1 VGVSSA
7 MAAEEATSMEAVAR
21 SHAGVR
27 RFMRTTVEERAGGGK
42 DSVVKWL
49 VGGIKRS
56 DAGKEL
62 TGQEQPMPGPPSP
75 QGVDCGKLLC
85 RLGLQEWHWRLWH
98 LAENAALAE
107 GFLARYPGDR
117 RSRCRDPLPPR

>member
-1 VGVSSA
+1 

-49 VGGIKRS
+49 LGGMKKGRCGEGS
-56 DAGKEL
+56 DGPRAANAG
-62 TGQEQPMPGPPSP
+62 T
-75 QGVDCGKLLC
+75 
-85 RLGLQEWHWRLWH
+85 
-98 LAENAALAE
+98 
-107 GFLARYPGDR
+107 
-117 RSRCRDPLPPR
+117 PLPPGGRLRQTLEPTGFAGVALETVASG